1 MQPDPVTPPGLSYR
15 QNNRHTRQLV
25 PSRLLP
31 GGWPVWM
38 APAGIAA
45 VGAAFLVMMIFG
57 MLGMLG
63 LLAGIS
69 STRTEVEGRPILL
82 VVPGIGAAV
91 TNEVAEL
98 PQTSDLQTFVDAPV
112 LPAPPALLPVTEAPD
127 EVAPIAVPTPSTFR
141 DLFQEIGEAYGID
154 WRLLAAL
161 AFHESS
167 LNPGAVGRDGDM
179 GLMQILPGTWGEF
192 APPVAAIDP
201 FDPRSNVEV
210 AASYLLYLQDYL
222 DQLGHG
228 EIYWVLAAY
237 NWGPDNVRKLISRG
251 GAWEETPARTRR
263 YVADILQSGFGVRFS
278 D

>member
-1 MQPDPVTPPGLSYR
+1 
-15 QNNRHTRQLV
+15 
-25 PSRLLP
+25 
-31 GGWPVWM
+31 M
-38 APAGIAA
+38 APMGIAA
-45 VGAAFLVMMIFG
+45 VGVAFMVMTIFG
-57 MLGMLG
+57 MLGLFG
-63 LLAGIS
+63 LLSGIS
-69 STRTEVEGRPILL
+69 SARADLRSTPILL
-82 VVPGIGAAV
+82 VVPEIGAATDAV
-91 TNEVAEL
+91 EEL
-98 PQTSDLQTFVDAPV
+98 PQASELQQFVDAPV
-112 LPAPPALLPVTEAPD
+112 LPAPPILLPVTEAPD
-127 EVAPIAVPTPSTFR
+127 EVTPIAVPTPSTFR
-141 DLFQEIGEAYGID
+141 DLFQEVGEAYGID

-192 APPVAAIDP
+192 APPVAAVDP

-210 AASYLLYLQDYL
+210 AAGYLLYLQDYL

>member
-1 MQPDPVTPPGLSYR
+1 MPPDHVVPPTQPNRPIHDDAGRPASSRLQPGLWR
-15 QNNRHTRQLV
+15 A
-25 PSRLLP
+25 
-31 GGWPVWM
+31 WIAPVS
-38 APAGIAA
+38 IAA
-45 VGAAFLVMMIFG
+45 VGAAFLVMTIFG
-57 MLGMLG
+57 LLG
-63 LLAGIS
+63 LFGLLSGIS
-69 STRTEVEGRPILL
+69 SARADLRSTPILL
-82 VVPGIGAAV
+82 VVPEIGAAKDA
-91 TNEVAEL
+91 VAEL
-98 PQTSDLQTFVDAPV
+98 PQTSELQTFVDAPV
-112 LPAPPALLPVTEAPD
+112 LLAAPALLPVTEAPD
-127 EVAPIAVPTPSTFR
+127 EVAPIAVPTPATFR
-141 DLFQEIGEAYGID
+141 DLFQEVGEAYGID

-192 APPVAAIDP
+192 APPVAAVDP